1 MCENRKMQKDKT
13 ACTREWKTPAPDQL
27 STLCGKAG
35 GRGLIMGGQSEDVMC
50 SAERNDE
57 AGIGGDTGEAGGA
70 RAMITSPAPLRPGG
84 PASGLQPNDYR
95 SYLNMYYDY

>member
-1 MCENRKMQKDKT
+1 
-13 ACTREWKTPAPDQL
+13 
-27 STLCGKAG
+27 
-35 GRGLIMGGQSEDVMC
+35 MC

-95 SYLNMYYDY
+95 SYLNMYYY